1 MPQII
6 NAKIENYTTILKE
19 KSRPP
24 SKGGNTKA
32 RHSHAIFIDNV
43 MYTFLVFGSQQWAY
57 KTDTVSFEYDVV
69 DDKYNNIKK
78 ETLVTVDKNGD
89 PVVRGNRGSK
99 KLRTADTRLPAR
111 RSEWKD

>member
-43 MYTFLVFGSQQWAY
+43 MYTFLAFGSQQWAY

-69 DDKYNNIKK
+69 DDKYNNIKN

-89 PVVRGNRGSK
+89 HVVRGNRGSK

>member
-1 MPQII
+1 MPEII
-6 NAKIENYTTILKE
+6 NSKIENYTTILKE

-32 RHSHAIFIDNV
+32 LHSHAIFIDNV
-43 MYTFLVFGSQQWAY
+43 KYTFRAFGSQQWAF
-57 KTDTVSFEYDVV
+57 KTDIVSFEYDVV

-78 ETLVTVDKNGD
+78 ETLVTIDRSGN
-89 PVVRGNRGSK
+89 PVVRGYRGSK